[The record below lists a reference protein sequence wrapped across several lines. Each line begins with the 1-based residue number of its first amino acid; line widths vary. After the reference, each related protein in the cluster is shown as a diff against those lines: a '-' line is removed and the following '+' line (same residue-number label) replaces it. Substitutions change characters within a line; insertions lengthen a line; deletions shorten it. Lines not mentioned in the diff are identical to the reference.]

1 MTENNFILTLLLS
14 LVLTAATY
22 MLFPI
27 IFRLKNGRM
36 KIKEAR
42 KICIINSIV
51 VALLWAIYHSTQD
64 MNINFAPALLWYFIN
79 CSILKEKEELYTE
92 TVLKNDKNSE
102 NQTTKEKIYVNIT
115 IEDVKTNNISFTPSQ
130 IFKNVISTASEY
142 QKAID
147 VKSCIEAS
155 IEILKIS
162 HENQYMRM
170 LLTLDETEIKEIVS
184 NLNKKLK

>member
-22 MLFPI
+22 MLVPL

-64 MNINFAPALLWYFIN
+64 MNIP
-79 CSILKEKEELYTE
+79 
-92 TVLKNDKNSE
+92 
-102 NQTTKEKIYVNIT
+102 
-115 IEDVKTNNISFTPSQ
+115 FTPSRV
-130 IFKNVISTASEY
+130 FNNVISTASEY
-142 QKAID
+142 KKSSD

-162 HENQYMRM
+162 HENQYMTM

-184 NLNKKLK
+184 NLNKKLN

>member
-1 MTENNFILTLLLS
+1 M
-14 LVLTAATY
+14 LVPL
-22 MLFPI
+22 

-92 TVLKNDKNSE
+92 TVIKDDKNSE
-102 NQTTKEKIYVNIT
+102 NQTTKEEIYVNIT
-115 IEDVKTNNISFTPSQ
+115 LDDVKNMNIPFTPSRV
-130 IFKNVISTASEY
+130 FNNVISTASEY
-142 QKAID
+142 KKSSD

-162 HENQYMRM
+162 HENQYMTM

-184 NLNKKLK
+184 NLNKKLN